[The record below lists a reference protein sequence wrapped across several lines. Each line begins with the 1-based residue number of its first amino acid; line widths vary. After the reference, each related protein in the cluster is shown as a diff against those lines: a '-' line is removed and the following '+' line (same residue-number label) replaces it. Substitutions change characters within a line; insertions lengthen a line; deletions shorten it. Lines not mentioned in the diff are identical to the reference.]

1 MANNETSTDVR
12 EEQLVAFQLSGQAY
26 AVDIAS
32 VFEIIRIS
40 AITSVPR
47 TPHFVEGV
55 INLRGKII
63 PVIDLCKRF
72 NLPQSEKT
80 NASRIIIVEE
90 EGNTIGMV
98 VDGVSEVLSIPIDS
112 IEPPPP
118 MIHGIDA
125 AYLRG
130 ISIID
135 GTLTILLNLGKVL
148 YGFDSNSSDKPQ
160 IKAAETA

>member
-1 MANNETSTDVR
+1 MANNEVSTDIR

-26 AVDIAS
+26 GVDIAS

-40 AITSVPR
+40 AITRVPR

-80 NASRIIIVEE
+80 NASRIIIVEV

-98 VDGVSEVLSIPIDS
+98 VDGVSEVLSIPVDS

-130 ISIID
+130 ISIIE
-135 GTLTILLNLGKVL
+135 GILTILLDLEKVL
-148 YGFDSNSSDKPQ
+148 YGVDNSEGGQPKMT
-160 IKAAETA
+160 AAETA

>member
-1 MANNETSTDVR
+1 MANSESVADVR

-26 AVDIAS
+26 GVDIAS
-32 VFEIIRIS
+32 VFEIIRVS
-40 AITSVPR
+40 RITTVPR
-47 TPHFVEGV
+47 TQHFVEGV

-80 NASRIIIVEE
+80 NDSRIIIVEV

-98 VDGVSEVLSIPIDS
+98 VDGVSEVLRIQADS

-130 ISIID
+130 ISIIE
-135 GTLTILLNLGKVL
+135 GVLTILLNLEKVL
-148 YGFDSNSSDKPQ
+148 YGIGSEDPRHKYTS
-160 IKAAETA
+160 ETA

>member
-1 MANNETSTDVR
+1 MANNEFSTDIK

-26 AVDIAS
+26 GVDIAS

-40 AITSVPR
+40 TITRVPR
-47 TPHFVEGV
+47 TQHFVEGV

-80 NASRIIIVEE
+80 NASRIIIVEVD
-90 EGNTIGMV
+90 GNTIGMV
-98 VDGVSEVLSIPIDS
+98 VDGVSEVLSIPADS

-130 ISIID
+130 ISIIE
-135 GTLTILLNLGKVL
+135 GILTILLDLEKVL
-148 YGFDSNSSDKPQ
+148 YGFEKNESGQPK
-160 IKAAETA
+160 IAASETA